1 MTDRN
6 ILTNKAPRC
15 PAKPLPPQRRVL
27 LANPRGFCAGVER
40 AIAAV
45 ESALAQ
51 CGAPVYV
58 RRAIVHNGEVVA
70 RLEAL
75 GAVFVQEIEEIP
87 HGAAAIL
94 SAHGSAATIKE
105 AARARNLRLADAVC
119 PLVAKVHNEVIGWHA
134 AARHVLLIGHA
145 GHPEL
150 VGTLGQVP
158 VGAVSVIASAADL
171 GALALSAATPIAYAV
186 QTTFAQRDAAALIAA
201 IAAQFAD
208 VQGPR
213 ASDICYATSNRQN
226 AIEAIAHEADL
237 VLVVGDPMSSNA
249 QRLVEVAQAAGTPA
263 QLVSDPAELPTAQI
277 AAAATVGLTAA
288 ASTPESAV
296 RRICDALVAQ
306 GFTLY
311 EAAGLRESMR
321 FKPVDLQAL
330 G

>member
-1 MTDRN
+1 MPDCF
-6 ILTNKAPRC
+6 ILTENDRASSDAP
-15 PAKPLPPQRRVL
+15 LSERRVL

-45 ESALAQ
+45 ESALDQ

-58 RRAIVHNGEVVA
+58 RRAIVHNSEVVA

-75 GAVFVQEIEEIP
+75 GAVFVQEIDEIP

-94 SAHGSAATIKE
+94 SAHGSAAAIKD
-105 AARARNLRLADAVC
+105 AAKARQLRLADAIC
-119 PLVAKVHNEVIGWHA
+119 PLVAKVHNEVIAWHA
-134 AARHVLLIGHA
+134 ASRHVLLIGHP

-158 VGAVSVIASAADL
+158 AHAVSVITSL
-171 GALALSAATPIAYAV
+171 GDVATLALPAATPVAYAV

-201 IAAQFAD
+201 ISAQFTD

-226 AIEAIAHEADL
+226 AIEGIARDAEL
-237 VLVVGDPMSSNA
+237 VLVVGDRMSSNA
-249 QRLVEVAQAAGTPA
+249 QRLVEVARAAGAPA
-263 QLVSDPAELPTAQI
+263 QLVSDPADLPTALI
-277 AAAATVGLTAA
+277 AQASTIGLTAA

-296 RRICDALVAQ
+296 LRICDALVAQ

-321 FKPVDLQAL
+321 FKPVDLAPL
-330 G
+330 R

>member
-6 ILTNKAPRC
+6 ILTIKPPSSLAE
-15 PAKPLPPQRRVL
+15 PLPPQRRVL

-87 HGAAAIL
+87 RGAAAIL
-94 SAHGSAATIKE
+94 SAHGSAATVKE
-105 AARARNLRLADAVC
+105 AARARALRLADAVC
-119 PLVAKVHNEVIGWHA
+119 PLVAKVHSEVIAWHA
-134 AARHVLLIGHA
+134 AGRHVLLIGHP

-150 VGTLGQVP
+150 IGTLGQVP
-158 VGAVSVIASAADL
+158 AGAVSVIASTADIA
-171 GALALSAATPIAYAV
+171 ALALPAATPIAYAV

-201 IAAQFAD
+201 LSAHFAD

-226 AIEAIAHEADL
+226 AIEQIAHAADL
-237 VLVVGDPMSSNA
+237 VLVVGDAMSSNA
-249 QRLVEVAQAAGTPA
+249 QRLVEVAQAVGTPA
-263 QLVSDPAELPTAQI
+263 QLVSDPAELPMAQI
-277 AAAATVGLTAA
+277 TAAATIGLTAA

-296 RRICDALVAQ
+296 RRVCDALVAC

-321 FKPVDLQAL
+321 FKPVDLSSL

>member
-1 MTDRN
+1 MTDRTD
-6 ILTNKAPRC
+6 LTAQAQIS
-15 PAKPLPPQRRVL
+15 PAEPLPPQRRVL

-51 CGAPVYV
+51 CGAPVFV
-58 RRAIVHNGEVVA
+58 RRAIVHNSEVVA

-75 GAVFVQEIEEIP
+75 GAIFVQEIDEIP
-87 HGAAAIL
+87 QGAAAIL
-94 SAHGSAATIKE
+94 SAHGSPATVTAAAK
-105 AARARNLRLADAVC
+105 ARNLRLVDAIC
-119 PLVAKVHNEVIGWHA
+119 PLVAKVHNEVIAWHA
-134 AARHVLLIGHA
+134 AGRHVLLIGHA

-150 VGTLGQVP
+150 VGTVGQVP
-158 VGAVSVIASAADL
+158 AGAVSVVTNLADVAGL
-171 GALALSAATPIAYAV
+171 PIPATTPLAYAV

-201 IAAQFAD
+201 ISVRFAN

-226 AIEAIAHEADL
+226 AIEVIARDADL

-249 QRLVEVAQAAGTPA
+249 QRLVEVARAVGGPA
-263 QLVSDPAELPTAQI
+263 QLVAEPAELPLAQI
-277 AAAATVGLTAA
+277 QAATTIGLTAA

-306 GFTLY
+306 GFMLF

-321 FKPVDLQAL
+321 FKPVDLAPL
-330 G
+330 R